1 MKTIRTLLLCAVAA
15 SILAGCGGNS
25 TDSELKRQLEEEKA
39 NAHKYKCARAK
50 KHGWKVDDCPQ
61 ESGTS
66 QSN

>member
-1 MKTIRTLLLCAVAA
+1 MKTIRALLLCTFTACVLAA
-15 SILAGCGGNS
+15 CGGNS